1 MSTPDKPPRRR
12 IAGEAAP
19 GPAPVSKKPIKEKRG
34 KPVAW
39 PAAKEPVAPV
49 GKQGAVPTEGVPAK
63 KATLRT
69 LMAKGPKPPREKVAR
84 PPKSAWK
91 WLAQLVALTIAAL
104 VFGGIVGVPGLLE
117 VREQRAVVNPK
128 PDPAVEAGKSAEV
141 IFTFRYDKLDD
152 HLSDSKALMTP
163 KFQKDFEKIAPALTE
178 LAPQRQIVVQAESRN
193 AAVLQCGNVCNTAK
207 ASVLVFVD
215 QARVTGEDKTPT
227 VFANRIVM
235 HMVKKSDTWLVNDID
250 AL

>member
-1 MSTPDKPPRRR
+1 MSTPDKPPRRW

-19 GPAPVSKKPIKEKRG
+19 GAAQISKKSIKKRLGNPITR
-34 KPVAW
+34 A
-39 PAAKEPVAPV
+39 AAKEPVAPV
-49 GKQGAVPTEGVPAK
+49 GKQGPA
-63 KATLRT
+63 
-69 LMAKGPKPPREKVAR
+69 PKPPREKVAR
-84 PPKSAWK
+84 MRMQRPPTSAWK
-91 WLAQLVALTIAAL
+91 WLAPVVALTIAAL
-104 VFGGIVGVPGLLE
+104 IFGGVVGVPGLVE
-117 VREQRAVVNPK
+117 VREQRAVVNPN
-128 PDPAVEAGKSAEV
+128 PDPAVEAGKAAAV

-152 HLSDSKALMTP
+152 HVKDSKALMTP

-193 AAVLQCGNVCNTAK
+193 AAILQCGNDCDATTA
-207 ASVLVFVD
+207 SILVFVD

-235 HMVKKSDTWLVNDID
+235 HMVQENGDWLVNDID

>member
-1 MSTPDKPPRRR
+1 MSIPDKPPRRR

-19 GPAPVSKKPIKEKRG
+19 GAAPISPIKKRLG
-34 KPVAW
+34 KPVARS
-39 PAAKEPVAPV
+39 AAKEPVAPV
-49 GKQGAVPTEGVPAK
+49 GKPGA
-63 KATLRT
+63 
-69 LMAKGPKPPREKVAR
+69 GPKPVSEKVARQRMQR

-91 WLAQLVALTIAAL
+91 WLAPLVALTIAAL
-104 VFGGIVGVPGLLE
+104 VFGGIVGAPGLLE

-128 PDPAVEAGKSAEV
+128 PDPAVEAGKAAEV
-141 IFTFRYDKLDD
+141 IFSFRYDKLED

-163 KFQKDFEKIAPALTE
+163 KFRKDFEKIAPALTE

-193 AAVLQCGNVCNTAK
+193 AAILQCGDDCNATRAN
-207 ASVLVFVD
+207 VLVFVD

-235 HMVKKSDTWLVNDID
+235 HMVKKSGSWLVNDID

>member
-19 GPAPVSKKPIKEKRG
+19 GAAPISKKPIRRRLG
-34 KPVAW
+34 TQAVRPSAT
-39 PAAKEPVAPV
+39 EPVAPV
-49 GKQGAVPTEGVPAK
+49 GKPGA
-63 KATLRT
+63 
-69 LMAKGPKPPREKVAR
+69 GPEQPREKMAREKMVR

-91 WLAQLVALTIAAL
+91 WLAPLVALMIAAL
-104 VFGGIVGVPGLLE
+104 VFGGVVGVPGLLE

-128 PDPAVEAGKSAEV
+128 PDPAVEASKAAEV
-141 IFTFRYDKLDD
+141 IFSFRYDKLEN

-193 AAVLQCGNVCNTAK
+193 AAVLQCGDVCDAAK

-215 QARVTGEDKTPT
+215 QARLTGEDKTPT

-235 HMVKKSDTWLVNDID
+235 HMVKKGDTWLVNDID